1 MPTLSG
7 GDKLA
12 SALREIG
19 KKLKKGGTL
28 RVGFLENSTYPD
40 GTSVPLVAALNE
52 FGHLVRSNEGDYYQL
67 PRPFFRRMIAE
78 HSGEW
83 PAALAADL
91 KASNNDT
98 KLALTRAGFGIGKQL
113 RQSIV
118 DLEDPP
124 LAESTIKRKGF
135 AKPLIDTSTM
145 LNSVEFEIDNANRTK
160 IGEG

>member
-7 GDKLA
+7 GNMLA
-12 SALREIG
+12 SALAEIG

-28 RVGFLENSTYPD
+28 RVGFLENGTYPD
-40 GTSVPLVAALNE
+40 GTSIPLVASINE
-52 FGHLVRSNEGDYYQL
+52 FGAPSRGQP

-78 HSGEW
+78 HSAEW

-91 KASNNDT
+91 KASGNDT
-98 KLALTRAGFGIGKQL
+98 QLALTRAGFGIGKQL
-113 RQSIV
+113 RQSII

-135 AKPLIDTSTM
+135 AKPLIDTRAM
-145 LNSVEFEIDNANRTK
+145 LNSVEFEIDGANRTK
-160 IGEG
+160 VTE